1 MPKYKCGNC
10 SNEFTSEQERNI
22 QCPNCQWSSSVKKC
36 EEGAKIE
43 AQGRDA
49 SAQDGGQVITR
60 EEKKCPF
67 CAELIRKEAIKC
79 KFCGTDLLTPTQALK
94 SGMGIAPEKK
104 GVPSGAKVCHV
115 LALLWTLFCVF
126 GFFSGMSNVAHSTSN
141 LDGTMS
147 NAAAVGAG
155 CGMFIWILFWFFPV
169 VGLEVI
175 AIVITLSARK
185 K

>member
-1 MPKYKCGNC
+1 MSVYKCDNC
-10 SNEFTSEQERNI
+10 NYEFNSEQEQNI
-22 QCPNCQWSSSVKKC
+22 QCPNCSWSSSVRKLGGDKIKNVTSN
-36 EEGAKIE
+36 EEY
-43 AQGRDA
+43 
-49 SAQDGGQVITR
+49 
-60 EEKKCPF
+60 KKCPF

-79 KFCGTDLLTPTQALK
+79 KFCGTDLLTPTQVIK
-94 SGMGIAPEKK
+94 SEVKVASEKK
-104 GVPSGAKVCHV
+104 GIPSGAKVCHV

-126 GFFSGMSNVAHSTSN
+126 GFFSGMSNVAHSTSS

-155 CGMFIWILFWFFPV
+155 CGMFIWILLWFFPV